1 VEEERL
7 RMMSATAGNISSKLS
22 DVRTGCCTE
31 IEYMN
36 DYLLGLGRS
45 ANDNE
50 SDVAKLGQI
59 ENSDSLGSVNL
70 QVILH
75 EHDSN
80 SSLRGGDY
88 SNVNF

>member
-1 VEEERL
+1 
-7 RMMSATAGNISSKLS
+7 
-22 DVRTGCCTE
+22 
-31 IEYMN
+31 MN

-75 EHDSN
+75 EYDSN

-88 SNVNF
+88 SNVTF